1 MTQLGQRSFLA
12 VLPRDHIS
20 GSVHAP
26 LTLIEYGDY
35 ECIHCARAHQTVT
48 AIERSMGEHS
58 CFVFRH
64 FPLVSVHPHALLAA
78 EAAESAASRANF
90 WAMHAA
96 LFEQNAQLSRA
107 IVLSCAKAV
116 GLDHVQL
123 AYDLGE
129 RVHETRVRED
139 LMSGVRSGV
148 NGTPTFFINGKR
160 HDGGH
165 DYAALEY
172 ALQLSLPKIARR

>member
-1 MTQLGQRSFLA
+1 MTQLGQRSYLT
-12 VLPRDHIS
+12 VVPRDHVS

-48 AIERSMGEHS
+48 AIKRRMGERL

-64 FPLVSVHPHALLAA
+64 FPMASVHPHALLAA
-78 EAAESAASRANF
+78 EAAESAGTKGSF

-107 IVLSCAKAV
+107 IVLSCAKAA
-116 GLDHVQL
+116 GLDLVQL

-129 RVHETRVRED
+129 RVYETRVRED
-139 LMSGVRSGV
+139 FMSGVRSGV
-148 NGTPTFFINGKR
+148 NGTPTFFINGVR

-172 ALQLSLPKIARR
+172 ALQLSLHETAER